1 MNVCSVWTGGGEG
14 GAVAATCL
22 LRYTTLRIAIHDV
35 IVFSLLVGEDAMS
48 IDALFQLGIVSV
60 ALNTS
65 QTEDRI
71 CRSER
76 HHIVRAIH
84 TIARRIV
91 GLLATL
97 SNARQQK
104 FVLPHAVQIQMYS
117 GRMPS

>member
-1 MNVCSVWTGGGEG
+1 
-14 GAVAATCL
+14 
-22 LRYTTLRIAIHDV
+22 
-35 IVFSLLVGEDAMS
+35 MS

-76 HHIVRAIH
+76 HQTVRAINA
-84 TIARRIV
+84 IARRIV

-97 SNARQQK
+97 SNGRHQK
-104 FVLPHAVQIQMYS
+104 FIVPHAVQIQMYS